1 MNSENFAFAAKS
13 FIVNENKLLII
24 KRSDD
29 NVQKPGIW
37 EIPGGRLNPN
47 ENQIKGLKREIKE
60 ETNLD
65 IDVIKPLT
73 IRKFTRDDNQKIE
86 LTNFLCKL
94 PDALNNKLKLSKEHT
109 DSEWVEL
116 NNVKDKITD
125 FFHKEVDLIKQHYGN
140 K

>member
-24 KRSDD
+24 KRCDD

-47 ENQIKGLKREIKE
+47 EDQIEGLKREIKE

-94 PDALNNKLKLSKEHT
+94 PNALNNKLKLSKEHT